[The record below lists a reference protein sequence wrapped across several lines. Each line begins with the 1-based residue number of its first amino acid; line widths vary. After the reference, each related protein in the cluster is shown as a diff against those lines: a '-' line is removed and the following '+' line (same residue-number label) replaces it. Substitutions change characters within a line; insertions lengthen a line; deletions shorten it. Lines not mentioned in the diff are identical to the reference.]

1 MRVPFRTAA
10 AAVTATLAASLL
22 AACSSGGGGGA
33 AHLTWY
39 INPDNGAQTTL
50 AKECSTASN
59 GAYNISTSIL
69 PTDAS
74 QQRQQLVTRLAA
86 KDDSIDLMSLDPV
99 FVAEFAEAGFLAPI
113 PDSDVAAFTKDI
125 VPPAVQA
132 STWKGKLVT
141 APFWANTQLLW
152 YRKSIAQQAGLDMSK
167 PVTWA
172 QIIDAAQKAHK
183 TVGVQAKLYEGYT
196 VWINALV
203 AGAGGKIVDNP
214 GAVAKDLKLGL
225 DSQAG
230 TDAAQIIRSVVSDG
244 VGGPSLSSN
253 DEAGALAVF
262 EKPGTSAFLV
272 NWPYVWAAMGPGG
285 DKVSFRDSDVGFT
298 LYPQTEAGQASKPPF
313 GGIEIGIGRYGK
325 HKDAAI
331 AATKC
336 ITSAEHQKEYMVS
349 SGNPAANDT
358 VYTDPAVEK
367 AFPNGLAAVILQSL
381 RQAAPRPQSQYYGDL
396 STALQEKFSPP
407 GSVGPGTP
415 AEAQKFILEVLK
427 GDRLL

>member
-1 MRVPFRTAA
+1 LTFRTTA
-10 AAVTATLAASLL
+10 AAVTATLAVTML

-39 INPDNGAQTTL
+39 INPDNGAQATL
-50 AKECSTASN
+50 AKECSAASN
-59 GAYNISTSIL
+59 GQYNISTNVL
-69 PTDAS
+69 PSDAS

-113 PDSDVAAFTKDI
+113 PDSDAAAFTKDI
-125 VPPAVQA
+125 VAPAVQA

-152 YRKSIAQQAGLDMSK
+152 YRKSVAQQAGLDMTK

-172 QIIDAAQKAHK
+172 QIIGAAQTAHK

-203 AGAGGKIVDNP
+203 EGAGGQIVDNP
-214 GAVAKDLKLGL
+214 GAVAKNLKLGL
-225 DSQAG
+225 DSAAG
-230 TDAAQIIRSVVSDG
+230 TDAAQVIRSVVHDG

-253 DEAGALAVF
+253 DEAGSLTLF
-262 EKPGTSAFLV
+262 EKQDTSAFLV

-298 LYPQTEAGQASKPPF
+298 TYPQTVAGQPSKPPF

-325 HKDAAI
+325 NKAAAI
-331 AATKC
+331 EATKC

-407 GSVGPGTP
+407 GSVGAGSP
-415 AEAQKFILEVLK
+415 AKAQKFILEVLK

>member
-1 MRVPFRTAA
+1 MRVPFRAAA
-10 AAVTATLAASLL
+10 AAVTATLAASVL

-39 INPDNGAQTTL
+39 INPDNGAQATL

-59 GAYNISTSIL
+59 GEYTISTNVL

-86 KDDSIDLMSLDPV
+86 KDNSIDLMSLDPV
-99 FVAEFAEAGFLAPI
+99 FVAEFAEAGFLAAI
-113 PDSDVAAFTKDI
+113 PDSDVATFTKDI

-152 YRKSIAQQAGLDMSK
+152 YRKSIAQQAGLDMTK

-172 QIIDAAQKAHK
+172 QIISAAQKAHK
-183 TVGVQAKLYEGYT
+183 AVGVQAMLYEGYT

-214 GAVAKDLKLGL
+214 GAVAKDLKLSL
-225 DSQAG
+225 DSTAG
-230 TDAAQIIRSVVSDG
+230 KDAAQIIHSIAHGG

-253 DEAGALAVF
+253 DEAGSLSLF

-272 NWPYVWAAMGPGG
+272 NWPYTWAAMGPGG
-285 DKVSFRDSDVGFT
+285 DKISFRDTDVGFT
-298 LYPQTEAGQASKPPF
+298 MYPQTEDGMPSKPPF
-313 GGIEIGIGRYGK
+313 GGIEIGVGRFGK
-325 HKDAAI
+325 HKAA
-331 AATKC
+331 ALDATKC

-407 GSVGPGTP
+407 GSVGSGTP
-415 AEAQKFILEVLK
+415 AKAQKFILEVLK